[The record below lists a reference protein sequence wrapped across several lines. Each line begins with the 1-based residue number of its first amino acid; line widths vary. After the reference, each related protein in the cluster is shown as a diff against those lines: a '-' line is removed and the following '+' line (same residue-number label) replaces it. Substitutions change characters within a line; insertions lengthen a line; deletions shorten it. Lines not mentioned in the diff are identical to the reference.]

1 MERESSVRL
10 ILSPTPN
17 YCDWR
22 SKRVEMSQP
31 KTWCSLFEISETS
44 TGWSQS
50 ATCSARTVVHFDK
63 RSDML
68 ENRCQSTIIKKKQM
82 GEVKIYMLIS
92 LTHGQAVRKTQ
103 RNKKNWYLLR
113 AADQVPFPK
122 LSVPPIWHQRSRTSL
137 FDLHL
142 ASAFFLA
149 YQHSW
154 FVTTILFPMSL
165 FLTALFMPLLSPF
178 ESSFFSSPPEAFTQ
192 ICNKNLKFRR
202 QPRFL
207 SLAERKLSNQLL
219 VISTFFSKHRIVWWF
234 PFVLW
239 KKEGRGHNLIM
250 LEKADMQSF
259 ASTPQ
264 VWVPGSL
271 RATEMRMSRGDKELD
286 PEQQRHNLLNPPA
299 ARGCSLTWA
308 LLR

>member
-44 TGWSQS
+44 TDWSQS
-50 ATCSARTVVHFDK
+50 ATCSARRVVHFDK

-68 ENRCQSTIIKKKQM
+68 ENRCQSSIIKKKQM

-137 FDLHL
+137 LDLHL

-178 ESSFFSSPPEAFTQ
+178 ESSFF
-192 ICNKNLKFRR
+192 
-202 QPRFL
+202 FL
-207 SLAERKLSNQLL
+207 
-219 VISTFFSKHRIVWWF
+219 
-234 PFVLW
+234 P
-239 KKEGRGHNLIM
+239 
-250 LEKADMQSF
+250 
-259 ASTPQ
+259 
-264 VWVPGSL
+264 
-271 RATEMRMSRGDKELD
+271 SRGIYPNLQQEL
-286 PEQQRHNLLNPPA
+286 EIQKA
-299 ARGCSLTWA
+299 AQVLKSR
-308 LLR
+308 RKKII